1 MESSPLIVRLILHS
15 SKQQGEAII
24 MMKTEDKLI
33 FLYKTVC
40 IFGQTTWL
48 NALMFEAVANAPVL
62 VMANVNLKIPVDLKL
77 HTGTL
82 TFIYINLI
90 YLPNK

>member
-1 MESSPLIVRLILHS
+1 
-15 SKQQGEAII
+15 

-48 NALMFEAVANAPVL
+48 NVLIFEAVANAPVL